1 MSAKIAVII
10 AAMSIMHAA
19 DVRDAKAVEIA
30 GRMVQA
36 MGGADAWAKAR
47 YLRFDFRMMDKG
59 AAMFERS
66 HLWDKST
73 GRYRF
78 DAKTKEGKTS
88 VTLMNLADKKGSVF
102 IDGVKL
108 EGDAAAKGL
117 KEAYA
122 AYINDFYWLAMPWKW
137 TDPGVNLKYIG
148 AKPCKTGMCEVV
160 ELTFGKVG
168 LTPGDRYH
176 AFVNPKTSM
185 MEHWEYTLQSGN
197 KGSWDWEYTTT
208 GGVMLASN
216 HTDGMGKALH
226 MGAVKVL
233 DRVDAA
239 VFEDPKQQF

>member
-1 MSAKIAVII
+1 MSAKIAVMML
-10 AAMSIMHAA
+10 AALGAQAA

-30 GRMVQA
+30 EKMMKA
-36 MGGADAWAKAR
+36 MGGADAWAKTR
-47 YLRFDFRMMDKG
+47 YLRFDFRLMDKG

-78 DAKTKEGKTS
+78 DSKTKEGKTS
-88 VTLMNLADKKGSVF
+88 VTLMNLADQKGSVF

-108 EGDAAAKGL
+108 EGEAAAKGL

-137 TDPGVNLKYIG
+137 MDAGVNLKYIG
-148 AKPCKTGMCEVV
+148 SKPCKAGACEVV

-168 LTPGDRYH
+168 LTPGDRYQ

-185 MEHWEYTLQSGN
+185 MEHWEYTLQSGT
-197 KGSWDWEYTTT
+197 KGSWDWEYMST
-208 GGVMLASN
+208 GGVMLAAN
-216 HTDGMGKALH
+216 HTDGKGKALH

-239 VFEDPKQQF
+239 VFEDPKQKF